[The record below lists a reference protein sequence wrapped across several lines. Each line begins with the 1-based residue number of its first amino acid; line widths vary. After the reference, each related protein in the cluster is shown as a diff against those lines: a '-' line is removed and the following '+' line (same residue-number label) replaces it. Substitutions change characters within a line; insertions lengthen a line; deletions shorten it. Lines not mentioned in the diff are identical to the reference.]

1 MLKINKKFHLDEFD
15 KPFSLYLLLFCISVE
30 TSFTSITLS
39 SSLKNHF
46 KNWFLFSFF
55 LRILKDKGL
64 TNCGVKR
71 GKRNRNGKQ
80 FRGVSCSASECAL
93 YTDSGLV
100 YFAL

>member
-46 KNWFLFSFF
+46 KN
-55 LRILKDKGL
+55 
-64 TNCGVKR
+64 
-71 GKRNRNGKQ
+71 
-80 FRGVSCSASECAL
+80 
-93 YTDSGLV
+93 
-100 YFAL
+100 